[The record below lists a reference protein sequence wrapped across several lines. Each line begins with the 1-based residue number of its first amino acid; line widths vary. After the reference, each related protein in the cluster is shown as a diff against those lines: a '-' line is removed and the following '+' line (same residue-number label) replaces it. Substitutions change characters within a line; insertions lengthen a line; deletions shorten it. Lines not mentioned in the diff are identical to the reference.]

1 MSVWLRSRLR
11 RDSGDIG
18 RKAIVRWIL
27 SEWEEANK
35 MPGRKRRAKKALR
48 RSIIREAVERRQGI
62 ECFDSE

>member
-1 MSVWLRSRLR
+1 
-11 RDSGDIG
+11 
-18 RKAIVRWIL
+18 L

-35 MPGRKRRAKKALR
+35 MPGRKRRAKKALS